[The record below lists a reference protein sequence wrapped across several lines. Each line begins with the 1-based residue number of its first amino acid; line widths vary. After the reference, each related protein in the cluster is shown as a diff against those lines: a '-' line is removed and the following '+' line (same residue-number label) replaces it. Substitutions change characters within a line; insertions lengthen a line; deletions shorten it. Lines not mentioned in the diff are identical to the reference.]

1 MVRQPIVPEFTGEEF
16 LRWESARP
24 EKYELH
30 YGFVVSFAGGTL
42 RHNAIALA
50 MRDIFKNKLSSCATF
65 ALDVKT
71 RIEDNAYYYPDVVV
85 VCGEVDV
92 DTDVI
97 EAPTIVA
104 EVLSPSTQAYD
115 RIDKRNAYRKL
126 PSLRALVIVHT
137 ETRRIE
143 VDDRGG
149 IGGAWRTTC
158 YDDEMHAYVDS
169 IVFPLDEIYGPM
181 PTA

>member
-30 YGFVVSFAGGTL
+30 YGFVVSLPGGTL

-50 MRDIFKNKLSSCATF
+50 MRDVFKSKLSSCATF

-71 RIEDNAYYYPDVVV
+71 RIEDNASYYPDVVV
-85 VCGEVDV
+85 VCG
-92 DTDVI
+92 
-97 EAPTIVA
+97 
-104 EVLSPSTQAYD
+104 
-115 RIDKRNAYRKL
+115 
-126 PSLRALVIVHT
+126 